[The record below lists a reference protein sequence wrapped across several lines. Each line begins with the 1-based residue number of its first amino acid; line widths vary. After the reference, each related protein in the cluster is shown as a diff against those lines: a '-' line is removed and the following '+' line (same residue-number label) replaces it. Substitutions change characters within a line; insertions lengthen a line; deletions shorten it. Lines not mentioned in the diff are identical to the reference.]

1 MNPSIEHII
10 SRPDTWRGFA
20 GAQPFRID
28 GQPAN
33 SDWHGNEG
41 LPTGFSDLDS
51 ALQLG
56 GWPNRGC
63 IEVLSNS
70 CGMGAMGLFL
80 PTMAKLS
87 DQNRWQT
94 FIAPPHTPYSP
105 LLSARGVDTR
115 QVLMV
120 HPKDREEL
128 LWATE
133 QALRSTTCSVVFSW
147 LGASDYRYA
156 ELRKLQLAAAE
167 NDTLAILFRATDAQH
182 QHTPATLRLLMSG
195 YRKVQILKQRGRQ
208 HTQEIALPS
217 HEDIP
222 GQPQLWELPG
232 EFSGEGLSKNS
243 HQHYQPAG

>member
-20 GAQPFRID
+20 GARSLAMTSHS
-28 GQPAN
+28 AN
-33 SDWHGNEG
+33 SDWHGTDS
-41 LPTGFSDLDS
+41 LPTGFGDLDS
-51 ALQLG
+51 ALQFG

-63 IEVLSNS
+63 IEVLSDS

-80 PTMAKLS
+80 PTMATLS
-87 DQNRWQT
+87 DQQRWQT
-94 FIAPPHTPYSP
+94 FVAPPHTPYSP
-105 LLSARGVDTR
+105 LLSARGIDTR

-133 QALRSTTCSVVFSW
+133 QALRSTTCSIVFSW
-147 LGASDYRYA
+147 LGASAYRYA

-167 NDTLAILFRATDAQH
+167 NDTLAVLFRATDARH

-195 YRKVQILKQRGRQ
+195 YRKIQILKQRGGHR
-208 HTQEIALPS
+208 TEEIHLPS
-217 HEDIP
+217 HDDVP

-232 EFSGEGLSKNS
+232 EWLTSGTDQLCR
-243 HQHYQPAG
+243 PAS